1 MLTETVVNAGE
12 QIEEGLEKLK
22 EFSGSL
28 KKSFVTA
35 GEEVEKGWRKTRVAV
50 KDTVQDARSGI
61 RRRPIAVVAA
71 TAGSGVVLGALLG
84 WWIGRR
90 RR

>member
-1 MLTETVVNAGE
+1 MMTDTVLQAGE

-22 EFSGSL
+22 EFSGNL

-35 GEEVEKGWRKTRVAV
+35 GEEIERGWRKTRVVV

-61 RRRPIAVVAA
+61 RKRPFTVVAT
-71 TAGSGVVLGALLG
+71 TAGTGLVLGTLLG

>member
-1 MLTETVVNAGE
+1 MTLETVEYAGE

-22 EFSGSL
+22 EFSGNL
-28 KKSFVTA
+28 RKSFVSA
-35 GEEVEKGWRKTRVAV
+35 GEEIERGWRKTRLTV
-50 KDTVQDARSGI
+50 KETVKDARSGI
-61 RRRPIAVVAA
+61 RNRPITVVAA
-71 TAGSGVVLGALLG
+71 TAGTGVVLGTLLG

>member
-1 MLTETVVNAGE
+1 MMTETVVHAGE

-22 EFSGSL
+22 EFSGNL

-35 GEEVEKGWRKTRVAV
+35 GEDIERGWRKTRVAV

-61 RRRPIAVVAA
+61 RKRPLTVVAT
-71 TAGSGVVLGALLG
+71 TAGTGLVLGTLLG